1 MVRANV
7 FSPGVLFLCSY
18 LYPCTWVWPFQVRAQ
33 KKMLQRF
40 EKTNEMLTNVNTL
53 SATRFVNNGHSY
65 TYLPHLF
72 SPRLDR
78 ATTDFKKHTA
88 IVVDMKKDL
97 DSIFRRIRN
106 IKASLW
112 CFPQVLDQM
121 FDMIIILYLLLAILC
136 QTLKYTGKTCEA
148 DAWGIW
154 QCWGCREEW
163 RGRRWIRCYDQ
174 VTLEAKQSKAK
185 QSKAKQSNPDREFH
199 H

>member
-65 TYLPHLF
+65 KYLPHLF

-112 CFPQVLDQM
+112 CFPQVLDQ
-121 FDMIIILYLLLAILC
+121 IWYS
-136 QTLKYTGKTCEA
+136 TLGYVVPNFKIYRQ
-148 DAWGIW
+148 DL
-154 QCWGCREEW
+154 RS
-163 RGRRWIRCYDQ
+163 RCLRHMA
-174 VTLEAKQSKAK
+174 VLGL
-185 QSKAKQSNPDREFH
+185 
-199 H
+199 